1 MSRFRNPLRINGI
14 ILGVLWVLAMIG
26 TGNSGFKDVPFILGT
41 FMLLLA
47 PVNLVVGMVRNR
59 NKKHDGM
66 AFIITAG
73 LLLLL
78 GFSTCSAGLAFG
90 NINFH

>member
-1 MSRFRNPLRINGI
+1 MRRFRNPLRVNGI
-14 ILGVLWVLAMIG
+14 LLGILFFLVLIG
-26 TGNSGFKDVPFILGT
+26 SGATNLRDAPFILGT
-41 FMLLLA
+41 VMLLLA

-59 NKKHDGM
+59 NRRDDGM

-78 GFSTCSAGLAFG
+78 GFSTCSAGLAYG

>member
-1 MSRFRNPLRINGI
+1 MNRFRNPLRVNAIM
-14 ILGVLWVLAMIG
+14 LAVFFLLALAG
-26 TGNSGFKDVPFILGT
+26 TGSASMRDAPFILGT
-41 FMLLLA
+41 GMLLLA

-59 NKKHDGM
+59 NKKPDGM
-66 AFIITAG
+66 AFVITAG

-90 NINFH
+90 NVNFH